1 MGAKKAFQKSV
12 TSPARPA
19 FDFDAAV
26 AEAYERHPE
35 TKANIFFLDVAH
47 ARPSHPDANTRAG
60 LAAILKGHE
69 EWQRDLAEELK
80 RRKITKSSAM
90 MELGAGDGAAYF
102 AFLYLKK
109 DMQSA
114 LGAKHDV
121 DENLQMV
128 FDHEFAHALIPQAHG
143 ATPLAESTADV
154 YSAIRFFQR
163 HGTDNDTIEKLMKR
177 RAVHA
182 ALNQDIKHFTAP
194 ALEYLLQMKHDM
206 DFKALTPAETISAAE
221 FIAREATPDDKTL
234 KNLARHFNKFAS
246 VMLHVTDDAPLR
258 LLAETVFKSRSPDV
272 KKWGGMAL
280 GAFLDN
286 HIKLRT
292 DAKNVKLTGSYWEDA
307 RNKLARLG

>member
-1 MGAKKAFQKSV
+1 MGAKKAFQQSV
-12 TSPARPA
+12 TNPARTA

-26 AEAYERHPE
+26 AEAYELHPE
-35 TKANIFFLDVAH
+35 AKANIFFLDVAH
-47 ARPSHPDANTRAG
+47 ARPSHPDAATRDG
-60 LAAILKGHE
+60 LAALLKGHE
-69 EWQRDLAEELK
+69 EWQRDLTEELK

-90 MELGAGDGAAYF
+90 MELGTGEGAAYF

-114 LGAKHDV
+114 LGTKHDL

-128 FDHEFAHALIPQAHG
+128 FDHEFAHALITQAHG

-154 YSAIRFFQR
+154 YSAIRYFQR
-163 HGTDNDTIEKLMKR
+163 HGTETGTVEKLMKR

-182 ALNQDIKHFTAP
+182 VLNQDVEHFTTP
-194 ALEYLLQMKHDM
+194 ALEYLLQLKHDM

-234 KNLARHFNKFAS
+234 KNLARHFNKFAAP
-246 VMLHVTDDAPLR
+246 MQHVTDDAPLR
-258 LLAETVFKSRSPDV
+258 QLAETVFKSRSPDV
-272 KKWGGMAL
+272 KKWGSMAL

-292 DAKNVKLTGSYWEDA
+292 DTKNVKLTGAYWQDV
-307 RNKLARLG
+307 RKKLARLG